1 VSTIFISHSSEDNA
15 WAERIRDWLEG
26 SANKQHPK
34 RQYQSLFLDFDPKKG
49 IAPGRS
55 WRETL
60 YEKLQLCRAVIVIC
74 SAAYGRSEWCLAELG
89 VAMASGK
96 LVLPVRIDKSPPPR
110 LLSETQNI
118 KLGPTGLEG
127 WQQLELLSETQHTKL
142 GPTELEGWQRLERSL
157 EALSWQERL
166 DWPPKN
172 EPHASPFPGLACFE
186 RKHAPVFFGQ
196 DQTLRQAQAKVETL
210 TASASRFLLILGA
223 SGCGKSSLLRAGL
236 VPWLAGAVP
245 GRWIVLDP
253 FRPGRKPFHWLD
265 VALNEAFQAA
275 GQTPPSEPART
286 AKEIGERL
294 EKLRIHTRQQ
304 DARVV
309 IAIDQFEELLGR
321 GDEREDAKPT
331 EADDFLSTLAE
342 LLKLEGSRVLIL
354 ATLRS
359 DCLGSLQL
367 HPSRLNRLA
376 GDPILLGP
384 MDVDGFRQVIE
395 GPQRVGVRL
404 ETGLSDRLV
413 DDTPSGDVLP
423 LLAFTLQELWDGQAD
438 GAGLTLQQYDDFG
451 GLAGA
456 VQRKADEVLTTSGAT
471 EEEIQALERAFIDHL
486 VRLTSDGQAAKQPAR
501 LEALPAA
508 SRRLVK
514 LFVEARLLVSGKG
527 SDGAAVEIAHEALLR
542 TWPKLVGWI
551 DTGREE
557 LLQRVRV
564 RRLGEDLSANAPE
577 RQRRQ
582 ALEAL
587 AALAASGGAE
597 AQAVEREGAQP
608 LADLLA
614 AAAAPEADR
623 EDAALV
629 LALIGLE
636 EPLQRCLGDTAAPVA
651 LRRRAAESLGLLAK
665 RSNDQG
671 QRVAIAE
678 ELERWLREYALD
690 VRIEGASEPI
700 AVIAAQEAA
709 QQQVATPVSQALA
722 ADQNGKMAATEL
734 HQRNHPFEKQ
744 ITKVERSEMGSSHG
758 WADHDA
764 LLPLLQGASRGLQL
778 AASVD
783 LPLLGSGKGS
793 RVSMLTLQAHKE
805 DRSLRISTKI
815 VEIPVWKLPLPGGQ
829 FLEMVIIPKGT
840 YTIGREN
847 KGQAPK
853 LHKKA
858 LADPATLIGFNET
871 DPEQQREV
879 HLDAF
884 AVARHPITQ
893 AQWQAV
899 VEYNTEA
906 NRELSTSPG
915 IHLAR
920 SLWDTYAQPG
930 DLPIDSVT
938 WEDCKAWLSLLQ
950 EWINKEQHLGRGTAE
965 KGDAPQLYLPSESQ
979 WEAACSAWPHMYHFG
994 DAIDTAW
1001 ANYDGG
1007 NKYVD
1012 PPERQGVF
1020 RRLPVITGFF
1030 GLVNKFGLA
1039 DMHGQYWEWCTDQWH
1054 PNPIGKGWPENGD
1067 AWQEED
1073 PIFKNHDTEQKDWK
1087 VLRGGSWFVD
1097 PMGCRGSLRRP
1108 DGADLIDTDVGF
1120 RPCCNLPLFSH
1131 RLLADGTQEQKST
1144 LKEQQSIAPAMARKG
1159 GLSYNS
1165 KPPSTKRSQPF
1176 MPNSPSNKSQM
1187 DTKTYLKDRIDK
1199 QLDWLSKSSQKHK
1212 RGYMRYRISGILL
1225 GALVTVLAPYAGT
1238 KGAFSKWV
1246 PPILQVAGA
1255 GVGIASS
1262 LLALNQHQ
1270 ENWLRYRILKESL
1283 EREKMLFL
1291 TGSQD
1296 CYTVGEADAFHEFVR
1311 RTEAIM
1317 AEERSTW
1324 SNQVADKAK
1333 SEQEAAHPA
1342 LSDPPTVATRKS
1354 QPLPNQS
1361 TKQFPNDLSL

>member
-15 WAERIRDWLEG
+15 WAKRIRDWLKD
-26 SANKQHPK
+26 SANKQQHDVK
-34 RQYQSLFLDFDPKKG
+34 YESLFLDFDPEKG
-49 IAPGRS
+49 IHVGRS

-74 SAAYGRSEWCLAELG
+74 STAYGKSEWCLAELG

-96 LVLPVRIDKSPPPR
+96 LVLPVRIDDSARLR
-110 LLSETQNI
+110 LLSETQHIPLVPND
-118 KLGPTGLEG
+118 KDPTGLKG
-127 WQQLELLSETQHTKL
+127 WQLLEK
-142 GPTELEGWQRLERSL
+142 GL

-210 TASASRFLLILGA
+210 TASASQFLLILGA

-236 VPWLAGAVP
+236 VPWLAGAEA

-253 FRPGRKPFHWLD
+253 FRPGREPFRWLAA
-265 VALNEAFQAA
+265 VLQKAFLAA

-286 AKEIGERL
+286 EAKILGQLDE
-294 EKLRIHTRQQ
+294 LRALTGQQ

-321 GDEREDAKPT
+321 GDEREEAKPT

-359 DCLGSLQL
+359 DFLGSLQL
-367 HPSRLNRLA
+367 HSSRLNSLV

-395 GPQRVGVRL
+395 KPTEREEVRL
-404 ETGLSDRLV
+404 EPGLSDLLV
-413 DDTPSGDVLP
+413 RDTPSGDALP
-423 LLAFTLQELWDGQAD
+423 LLAFTLRELWDGKAD
-438 GAGLTLQQYDDFG
+438 GAGPTLKQYKDFG
-451 GLAGA
+451 GLEGA
-456 VQRKADEVLTTSGAT
+456 VQRKADEVLATSGAT
-471 EEEIQALERAFIDHL
+471 EEEIEALERAFIDHL

-501 LEALPAA
+501 REELPPA
-508 SRRLVK
+508 SRRLVDM
-514 LFVEARLLVSGKG
+514 FVKARLLVSGKG
-527 SDGAAVEIAHEALLR
+527 EEKDEVEIAHETLLR

-551 DTGREE
+551 EKGREL
-557 LLQRVRV
+557 LLQRQRV
-564 RRLGEDLSANAPE
+564 RRLGEDLSAKLPE

-582 ALEAL
+582 ALEQL
-587 AALAASGGAE
+587 AALAASGSVE
-597 AQAVEREGAQP
+597 AQAVEHEGAQP
-608 LADLLA
+608 LASLLA
-614 AAAAPEADR
+614 AAEAPEADR

-636 EPLQRCLGDTAAPVA
+636 EPLQRCMGDTAAPVA

-671 QRVAIAE
+671 QRVAIAK

-690 VRIEGASEPI
+690 VRIEGAREPI

-734 HQRNHPFEKQ
+734 HQRNHSFEKQ
-744 ITKVERSEMGSSHG
+744 ITKVERSEMGSSDG
-758 WADHDA
+758 WAEHDA

-893 AQWQAV
+893 SQWQAV

-1120 RPCCNLPLFSH
+1120 RPCCNLPLSSH
-1131 RLLADGTQEQKST
+1131 RLPADGTQEQKST
-1144 LKEQQSIAPAMARKG
+1144 LKEQQSIATAMARKG
-1159 GLSYNS
+1159 
-1165 KPPSTKRSQPF
+1165 
-1176 MPNSPSNKSQM
+1176 
-1187 DTKTYLKDRIDK
+1187 
-1199 QLDWLSKSSQKHK
+1199 
-1212 RGYMRYRISGILL
+1212 
-1225 GALVTVLAPYAGT
+1225 
-1238 KGAFSKWV
+1238 
-1246 PPILQVAGA
+1246 
-1255 GVGIASS
+1255 
-1262 LLALNQHQ
+1262 
-1270 ENWLRYRILKESL
+1270 
-1283 EREKMLFL
+1283 
-1291 TGSQD
+1291 
-1296 CYTVGEADAFHEFVR
+1296 
-1311 RTEAIM
+1311 
-1317 AEERSTW
+1317 
-1324 SNQVADKAK
+1324 
-1333 SEQEAAHPA
+1333 
-1342 LSDPPTVATRKS
+1342 
-1354 QPLPNQS
+1354 
-1361 TKQFPNDLSL
+1361 